1 MTATAPIVPPGPPPP
16 DAYAQEFDRRLE
28 ELLAQHAGE
37 LAKLGWFARRR
48 RTRELRR
55 WVESE
60 LSCLVRAGKLPPK
73 RSSIARSLFTGEPP
87 VIH

>member
-1 MTATAPIVPPGPPPP
+1 MNATAPIVPPGQPPP
-16 DAYAQEFDRRLE
+16 DAYDLELMRRMGERLT
-28 ELLAQHAGE
+28 QHAGE

-48 RTRELRR
+48 RERELRR

-73 RSSIARSLFTGEPP
+73 RNRPMQSLLGSEPP

>member
-1 MTATAPIVPPGPPPP
+1 MNATAPIVPPGPPPP
-16 DAYAQEFDRRLE
+16 DAYAQESDRRLE

-73 RSSIARSLFTGEPP
+73 RGWLAREMLGERPP

>member
-1 MTATAPIVPPGPPPP
+1 MKADAHIVPPGFQSQG
-16 DAYAQEFDRRLE
+16 AYEQELDRRLE

-48 RTRELRR
+48 RERELQH

-60 LSCLVRAGKLPPK
+60 LSCLVRAGKLRPK
-73 RSSIARSLFTGEPP
+73 RNRLIQMLLGSEPP